1 MTFARIAVTVLVVG
15 TILFLLPALHQDES
29 YHHFADG
36 RTIAGVPNFWN
47 VVSNA
52 PFALVGILGLLAL
65 SDKASRVLFSGVFLT
80 AFGSA
85 YYHWAPDDARLVWD
99 RLPMTIV
106 FMTLFALVIEE
117 PVRTHIKE
125 LLPTLLTCGIASVL
139 WWRFTGNLWSYV
151 LVQFVPMLVIPAL
164 LVMRSGKRRIA
175 NPPQA
180 VSLHYIKPGLWP
192 VIVLY
197 GLAKAA
203 EQFDAAI
210 YSVLPLSGH
219 TWKHLLGAFATFYI
233 LRWRRAC

>member
-1 MTFARIAVTVLVVG
+1 VTFARIAVTLLVVG
-15 TILFLLPALHQDES
+15 TILALLPALHQDGS
-29 YHHFADG
+29 YHHFADS
-36 RTIAGVPNFWN
+36 RTLAGVPNFWN

-65 SDKASRVLFSGVFLT
+65 SDVASRILFTGVFLT

-117 PVRTHIKE
+117 RARRRIKE
-125 LLPTLLTCGIASVL
+125 LLPTLLACGIASVL
-139 WWRFTGNLWSYV
+139 WWRFTGNLWPYV

-164 LVMRSGKRRIA
+164 LVMRSGK
-175 NPPQA
+175 
-180 VSLHYIKPGLWP
+180 PGLVP

-197 GLAKAA
+197 GLAKVA

-210 YSVLPLSGH
+210 YSVVPLSGH

>member
-1 MTFARIAVTVLVVG
+1 VTFARIAVALLVAG

-36 RTIAGVPNFWN
+36 RTLAGVPNFWN

-65 SDKASRVLFSGVFLT
+65 SDFASRILFTGVFLT

-99 RLPMTIV
+99 RLPMTVV
-106 FMTLFALVIEE
+106 FMTLFALVIEK
-117 PVRTHIKE
+117 HIKG
-125 LLPTLLTCGIASVL
+125 LLPALLACGIASVL
-139 WWRFTGNLWSYV
+139 WWRFTGNLWPYV
-151 LVQFVPMLVIPAL
+151 LVQFVPMLVIPVL
-164 LVMRSGKRRIA
+164 LVGSRRRIT

-180 VSLHYIKPGLWP
+180 ASLHYIKPGLVP

-197 GLAKAA
+197 GLAKVA
-203 EQFDAAI
+203 EQFDGAI

-219 TWKHLLGAFATFYI
+219 TFKHLLGAFATFYI

>member
-1 MTFARIAVTVLVVG
+1 LNVTRAQIALTLLVVG
-15 TILFLLPALHQDES
+15 IILWFLPALHQDES
-29 YHHFADG
+29 YHHFADR
-36 RTIAGVPNFWN
+36 RTLLGVPNFWN

-52 PFALVGILGLLAL
+52 PFAIVGILGLLAL
-65 SDKASRVLFSGVFLT
+65 SDLASRILFTGVFLT

-117 PVRTHIKE
+117 RLHSRLKE
-125 LLPTLLTCGIASVL
+125 LLPILLTCGIASVL
-139 WWRFTGNLWSYV
+139 WWRFTGNLWPYV
-151 LVQFVPMLVIPAL
+151 LVQFVPMLAIPAL
-164 LVMRSGKRRIA
+164 LVMHPG
-175 NPPQA
+175 
-180 VSLHYIKPGLWP
+180 KPGLVP

-197 GLAKAA
+197 GLAKIA
-203 EQFDAAI
+203 EQFDAQI

-219 TWKHLLGAFATFYI
+219 TWKHLLGAVATFYI